1 MFPPADPTLVAAVLS
16 VHRLIVSR
24 CVSLCLSALLFV
36 RWNQERVSIA
46 SLVLGV
52 CGCLGMRA
60 PAPAASTTGP
70 TAAYEVR
77 MMPKTLLANVL

>member
-1 MFPPADPTLVAAVLS
+1 MVPPADPGRRCPVCSPAHHFSLS
-16 VHRLIVSR
+16 LR
-24 CVSLCLSALLFV
+24 LSALLFV
-36 RWNQERVSIA
+36 RWSQERLSIA
-46 SLVLGV
+46 SLVLVGV

-70 TAAYEVR
+70 TATYEVR